1 MLKNRTDFLN
11 ILRNGRPVAD
21 RNRPT
26 GLPEHR
32 ESVHQ
37 ANTLPRKGI
46 AGQQFGNILRGPP
59 VGSRCNG
66 DDGQDR

>member
-1 MLKNRTDFLN
+1 MLNGRTDFLN
-11 ILRNGRPVAD
+11 ILRNGQPVAD
-21 RNRPT
+21 RKKPT
-26 GLPEHR
+26 GQPEHC

-37 ANTLPRKGI
+37 ANALRGNGI
-46 AGQQFGNILRGPP
+46 ADQQFGNILRGPP